1 MPLKRVLHPPEEPVL
16 SGWAGRVVPLCLVVC
31 VLIGS
36 IAAFLAYRARDF
48 AIEEWKSTAAHMS
61 AILAEQAGQSVRAAD
76 LVLKSVLADIEVAA
90 PRDADELRAFAT
102 QKHVFETLVE
112 RTKSVPQIDVATII
126 AGGGEVLTFTRSWP
140 PPPINLG
147 DRDYFA
153 AMSGAVN
160 NGLFLSVPVRNRGNG
175 TWVFYLA
182 RQIRGRDG
190 TPIGVAIVGLASSF
204 FNQFYE
210 AIGRGEESAIS
221 LFRDDGV
228 LLARHP
234 MRGAVI
240 GTSFADQPVF
250 RDALPNLPPGEAMV
264 THGYRL
270 ADPTA
275 AVVRI
280 VAPTRVQ
287 GFPLVLNVTVTDKI
301 FLALWR
307 QLVAVITVAGLAL
320 MAVAVALTVVA
331 TRAIAKSTREAER
344 RQRAQ
349 LALSYSEMRMRSL
362 VETVSDGV
370 FLIDASGYFV
380 DLNAP
385 GRALLGVG
393 EDEDLS
399 RREVVSYVAEPYR
412 AVWRSNH
419 MRVLAGETVVWQFDL
434 VARGDETV
442 RVEKTAVQT
451 LLPDGSR
458 GHLAVL
464 RNITAR
470 HRATMQLRERQQ
482 EAMRAARV
490 TAMGTMA
497 SGIAHELNQPL
508 TAAANVASA
517 ALMAI
522 PPAATLDSTDT
533 RSRRLRTQLEA
544 IVRHNLRAGEI
555 VRRLRNFI
563 EGADHEVT
571 TVEPADLVAESL
583 RIARSERRGETGTD
597 AEITT
602 FIADD
607 VEPIFADQTQL
618 QQVLTN
624 LIRNAEQ
631 AASGAALVRIKVSAS
646 RSADGGSIV
655 FAVEDNGKGLDA
667 ADLEHVFEPFVSSK
681 AGGMGIGLAI
691 SRTIVNAHGG
701 RLWAESRGVG
711 KGATFLFSIPVGEL
725 SVALE
730 PPPEARRA

>member
-1 MPLKRVLHPPEEPVL
+1 MPLKRTEQQLGDHAR
-16 SGWAGRVVPLCLVVC
+16 SNWAGRVVPLGLVVC
-31 VLIGS
+31 ALIGA
-36 IAAFLAYRARDF
+36 IAAFLAYRARDY
-48 AIEEWKSTAAHMS
+48 AVEEWKRTASHMS
-61 AILAEQAGQSVRAAD
+61 TILAEQAGQSVRAAD
-76 LVLKSVLADIEVAA
+76 LVLKSMLVDIEVAA
-90 PRDADELRAFAT
+90 PRDAAELRAFAT
-102 QKHVFETLVE
+102 QKHVFDNLVE
-112 RTKSVPQIDVATII
+112 RTKSVPQLDVATII

-153 AMSGAVN
+153 NMSGAVN
-160 NGLFLSVPVRNRGNG
+160 TGLFLSVPVRNRGTG

-182 RQIRGRDG
+182 RQIRSRDG
-190 TPIGVAIVGLASSF
+190 TPIGVAIVGLASDF

-210 AIGRGEESAIS
+210 AVSIGPEAAVS

-228 LLARHP
+228 LLARYP
-234 MRGAVI
+234 DRGSVI
-240 GTSFADQPVF
+240 GASFADQPVF
-250 RDALPNLPPGEAMV
+250 RDVLPNLPPGEAMV
-264 THGYRL
+264 TRGYRL
-270 ADPTA
+270 ADPTEPM
-275 AVVRI
+275 VRI

-287 GFPLVLNVTVTDKI
+287 GFPLVLNVTVTEHI

-307 QLVAVITVAGLAL
+307 QLVAVITIAGLAL
-320 MAVAVALTVVA
+320 IAVAVTLTVVA
-331 TRAIAKSTREAER
+331 SRAISKSTREAER

-349 LALSYSEMRMRSL
+349 RALSYSELRMRSL

-370 FLIDASGYFV
+370 LLIDANGYFV
-380 DLNAP
+380 DINAP
-385 GRALLGVG
+385 GRALLGAG
-393 EDEDLS
+393 EGEDLS
-399 RREVVSYVAEPYR
+399 QREMVTYVAEPFR
-412 AVWRSNH
+412 AAWRSSH
-419 MRVLAGETVVWQFDL
+419 MRILAGETVVWQFDL
-434 VARGDETV
+434 VARGEETV
-442 RVEKTAVQT
+442 RVEKTAMPT

-470 HRATMQLRERQQ
+470 HLATVQLRERQHD
-482 EAMRAARV
+482 AMRAARV

-497 SGIAHELNQPL
+497 AGIAHELNQPL

-517 ALMAI
+517 ALMGI
-522 PPAATLDSTDT
+522 PSAATLDPADSRT
-533 RSRRLRTQLEA
+533 RRLRVQLEA

-571 TVEPADLVAESL
+571 TLEPADLVEESL
-583 RIARSERRGETGTD
+583 RIARSERRGESGAE
-597 AEITT
+597 AEITS

-607 VEPIFADQTQL
+607 VETIFADQTQL

-624 LIRNAEQ
+624 LIRNAEH
-631 AASGAALVRIKVSAS
+631 AANRAAPARIKVSAS

-655 FAVEDNGKGLDA
+655 FAVEDNGKGLEA
-667 ADLEHVFEPFVSSK
+667 ADLEHVFEPFVSTK

-701 RLWAESRGVG
+701 RLWAESAGIG

-725 SVALE
+725 DVALE
-730 PPPEARRA
+730 PEPEARRA